1 MSLLPSVLS
10 NFAQLPLFYQEPAAS
25 LPTSLP
31 DLLGQVQHLLTLPDG
46 AQLSDWSLNSLVIAQ
61 YKDTLGN
68 DVQNAWNEF
77 VNTGRAWALLL
88 GLVVGYLFSKLTSF

>member
-10 NFAQLPLFYQEPAAS
+10 NFAQLPLFYQESTAS
-25 LPTSLP
+25 LTG
-31 DLLGQVQHLLTLPDG
+31 LLGQVQHLLTLPDG

>member
-10 NFAQLPLFYQEPAAS
+10 SFAQLPLFYQVYQEPVAS
-25 LPTSLP
+25 LSG
-31 DLLGQVQHLLTLPDG
+31 LLGQVQHCLMLPDG
-46 AQLSDWSLNSLVIAQ
+46 AQLSDWSLNPLVIAQ
-61 YKDTLGN
+61 YKDTLGY

>member
-10 NFAQLPLFYQEPAAS
+10 NFAQLPWFAQEPLGGVS
-25 LPTSLP
+25 S
-31 DLLGQVQHLLTLPDG
+31 LLGQVQHLLTLPDG